1 MMPILMTKPPRLAD
15 GSVALLYCRARSQS
29 WLRGRD
35 AQAPAPLYFSTTLPL
50 SVRSGGRYTSPP
62 ADASLRVGTATARIE
77 AAIETKREQQG
88 GLLLPYRTRALR
100 EWRPTRDRL
109 RYPTMRTGGAG
120 CGSPQGDRV
129 CAKPAFQ
136 HQPQLLCR
144 RETMNPDALVRAGL
158 AAVRK
163 LEAMATR
170 SITTIGLGQSSPR
183 PSKPTR
189 VNPL

>member
-50 SVRSGGRYTSPP
+50 SMRSGGRYTSPP

-109 RYPTMRTGGAG
+109 RYPTMRTG
-120 CGSPQGDRV
+120 V
-129 CAKPAFQ
+129 
-136 HQPQLLCR
+136 
-144 RETMNPDALVRAGL
+144 PDADHIKATAYVPGRRFTINPNYYRA
-158 AAVRK
+158 AR
-163 LEAMATR
+163 
-170 SITTIGLGQSSPR
+170 Q
-183 PSKPTR
+183 
-189 VNPL
+189 